1 MSVFYRKYQNKNRQ
15 SVAYGKWF
23 ARAVTIGKTIN
34 IDELA
39 KHMSEHNTPY
49 SKGAIKGV
57 LTDMIGCVR
66 ELMLEGKAVKLEGLA
81 IFSAGI
87 KTKKNGAPTSAEFS
101 TTKHIDSVYMRARA
115 TGEFTRQELTKAGN
129 VTELPKNYTDYHE
142 EDDEPQNPSGGSG
155 SQSGSGT
162 GSVTPS
168 GNGSSQSG
176 GDNGGSQNGGN
187 SDSGN
192 TNGGSQS
199 GNSGSGSNTGDSTGG
214 NTSGDGQQS
223 TYNLTIARSGS
234 GTSTVTDDSE
244 NVITGQRS
252 FAPGTNLNIEIVPAE
267 GQVPTATINGSSI
280 ELTENDGTYTGSFQ
294 MPAQVSVL
302 ELNSGSNGGDDY
314 DPHNPIDSGN

>member
-1 MSVFYRKYQNKNRQ
+1 MSVFYRKYQNKNPK

-87 KTKKNGAPTSAEFS
+87 KTKKNGAPTSADFS

-129 VTELPKNYTDYHE
+129 VTELPKNFTDYHE
-142 EDDEPQNPSGGSG
+142 EDDEPQNGAS
-155 SQSGSGT
+155 T
-162 GSVTPS
+162 
-168 GNGSSQSG
+168 
-176 GDNGGSQNGGN
+176 GDNTGGGSQNGG
-187 SDSGN
+187 S
-192 TNGGSQS
+192 T
-199 GNSGSGSNTGDSTGG
+199 GSNTG
-214 NTSGDGQQS
+214 
-223 TYNLTIARSGS
+223 SGS
-234 GTSTVTDDSE
+234 
-244 NVITGQRS
+244 Q
-252 FAPGTNLNIEIVPAE
+252 
-267 GQVPTATINGSSI
+267 
-280 ELTENDGTYTGSFQ
+280 
-294 MPAQVSVL
+294 
-302 ELNSGSNGGDDY
+302 NSGSTSDNTGGSTTGDNGDR
-314 DPHNPIDSGN
+314 DPDGGTNSDE

>member
-142 EDDEPQNPSGGSG
+142 EDEDEPQNPSGGSG
-155 SQSGSGT
+155 SQNSGSQ
-162 GSVTPS
+162 
-168 GNGSSQSG
+168 SQ
-176 GDNGGSQNGGN
+176 GGSQNGGN

-192 TNGGSQS
+192 TSGGSQS

-244 NVITGQRS
+244 NVITGQRR

-267 GQVPTATINGSSI
+267 GQIPTARLNYNPI

-294 MPAQVSVL
+294 MPAQGSVL
-302 ELNSGSNGGDDY
+302 ELNSGSNGSSSGDDW
-314 DPHNPIDSGN
+314 IDTGD

>member
-87 KTKKNGAPTSAEFS
+87 KTKKNGAPTSADFS

-129 VTELPKNYTDYHE
+129 VTELPKNFTDYHE
-142 EDDEPQNPSGGSG
+142 EDEDEPQNPSGGSG
-155 SQSGSGT
+155 SQNSGSQ
-162 GSVTPS
+162 
-168 GNGSSQSG
+168 SQ
-176 GDNGGSQNGGN
+176 GGSQNGGN

-192 TNGGSQS
+192 TSGGSQS
-199 GNSGSGSNTGDSTGG
+199 GNSGSGS
-214 NTSGDGQQS
+214 
-223 TYNLTIARSGS
+223 
-234 GTSTVTDDSE
+234 
-244 NVITGQRS
+244 
-252 FAPGTNLNIEIVPAE
+252 
-267 GQVPTATINGSSI
+267 
-280 ELTENDGTYTGSFQ
+280 
-294 MPAQVSVL
+294 
-302 ELNSGSNGGDDY
+302 GSNGDDDY
-314 DPHNPIDSGN
+314 SPINDD

>member
-1 MSVFYRKYQNKNRQ
+1 MSVFYRKYQNKNSH
-15 SVAYGKWF
+15 SVSYGKWF
-23 ARAVTIGKTIN
+23 ARAVTLGKTIN
-34 IDELA
+34 VDELA

-57 LTDMIGCVR
+57 LTDMIGCIR
-66 ELMLEGKAVKLEGLA
+66 ELMLEGKAVKLDGLA

-87 KTKKNGAPTSAEFS
+87 KTKKKGAPTSEDFS

-129 VTELPKNYTDYHE
+129 VTELPKNFTDYHE

-155 SQSGSGT
+155 SQSG
-162 GSVTPS
+162 
-168 GNGSSQSG
+168 G
-176 GDNGGSQNGGN
+176 G
-187 SDSGN
+187 SDSGS
-192 TNGGSQS
+192 TSGGSQS
-199 GNSGSGSNTGDSTGG
+199 GNTSGGSQSG
-214 NTSGDGQQS
+214 NTSGDGQQTS
-223 TYNLTIARSGS
+223 YNLTITRSGS
-234 GTSTVTDDSE
+234 GTSTVKDDSE

-294 MPAQVSVL
+294 MPAQVSEL

-314 DPHNPIDSGN
+314 DPNSGN

>member
-1 MSVFYRKYQNKNRQ
+1 MSVFYRKYQNKNPK

-87 KTKKNGAPTSAEFS
+87 KTKKNGAPTSADFS

-129 VTELPKNYTDYHE
+129 VTELPKNFTDYHE
-142 EDDEPQNPSGGSG
+142 EDDEPQNGGSTG
-155 SQSGSGT
+155 DNT
-162 GSVTPS
+162 GS
-168 GNGSSQSG
+168 
-176 GDNGGSQNGGN
+176 GSQNGGSTGDNTGGGSTTGDNGDRDPDGGTN
-187 SDSGN
+187 SD
-192 TNGGSQS
+192 
-199 GNSGSGSNTGDSTGG
+199 
-214 NTSGDGQQS
+214 
-223 TYNLTIARSGS
+223 
-234 GTSTVTDDSE
+234 E
-244 NVITGQRS
+244 
-252 FAPGTNLNIEIVPAE
+252 
-267 GQVPTATINGSSI
+267 
-280 ELTENDGTYTGSFQ
+280 
-294 MPAQVSVL
+294 
-302 ELNSGSNGGDDY
+302 
-314 DPHNPIDSGN
+314 

>member
-87 KTKKNGAPTSAEFS
+87 KTKKNGAPTSADFS

-129 VTELPKNYTDYHE
+129 VTELPKNFTDYKE
-142 EDDEPQNPSGGSG
+142 EEENENGS
-155 SQSGSGT
+155 SST
-162 GSVTPS
+162 GSETGG
-168 GNGSSQSG
+168 GNGSEG
-176 GDNGGSQNGGN
+176 GGGTNQGGN
-187 SDSGN
+187 S
-192 TNGGSQS
+192 GG
-199 GNSGSGSNTGDSTGG
+199 GG
-214 NTSGDGQQS
+214 
-223 TYNLTIARSGS
+223 
-234 GTSTVTDDSE
+234 
-244 NVITGQRS
+244 
-252 FAPGTNLNIEIVPAE
+252 
-267 GQVPTATINGSSI
+267 
-280 ELTENDGTYTGSFQ
+280 
-294 MPAQVSVL
+294 
-302 ELNSGSNGGDDY
+302 GGDDS
-314 DPHNPIDSGN
+314 PIDDD

>member
-142 EDDEPQNPSGGSG
+142 EDEDEPQNPSGGSG
-155 SQSGSGT
+155 SQ
-162 GSVTPS
+162 
-168 GNGSSQSG
+168 
-176 GDNGGSQNGGN
+176 NGGG
-187 SDSGN
+187 SDSGS
-192 TNGGSQS
+192 TSGGSQS
-199 GNSGSGSNTGDSTGG
+199 GNSGSGSGSNTGGSTGG
-214 NTSGDGQQS
+214 NTSGDGQQT

-244 NVITGQRS
+244 NVITGQRR

-267 GQVPTATINGSSI
+267 GQIPTARLNYNPI

-294 MPAQVSVL
+294 MPAQGSVL
-302 ELNSGSNGGDDY
+302 ELNSGSNGSSSGDDW
-314 DPHNPIDSGN
+314 IDTGD

>member
-1 MSVFYRKYQNKNRQ
+1 MSVFYRKYQNKNSH
-15 SVAYGKWF
+15 SVSYGKWF
-23 ARAVTIGKTIN
+23 ARAVTLGKTIN
-34 IDELA
+34 VDELA

-57 LTDMIGCVR
+57 LTDMIGCIR
-66 ELMLEGKAVKLEGLA
+66 ELMLEGKAVKLDGLA

-87 KTKKNGAPTSAEFS
+87 KTKKKGAPTSEDFS

-129 VTELPKNYTDYHE
+129 VTELPKNFTDYHE

-155 SQSGSGT
+155 SQSG
-162 GSVTPS
+162 
-168 GNGSSQSG
+168 G
-176 GDNGGSQNGGN
+176 G
-187 SDSGN
+187 SDSGS

-199 GNSGSGSNTGDSTGG
+199 GN
-214 NTSGDGQQS
+214 TSGDGQQTS
-223 TYNLTIARSGS
+223 YNLTITRSGS
-234 GTSTVTDDSE
+234 GTSTVKDDSE

-314 DPHNPIDSGN
+314 DPNSGN

>member
-87 KTKKNGAPTSAEFS
+87 KTKKNGAPTSADFS

-142 EDDEPQNPSGGSG
+142 EDEDEPQNPSGGSG
-155 SQSGSGT
+155 SQNSGSQSQGGSQNGGSNT
-162 GSVTPS
+162 GNIST
-168 GNGSSQSG
+168 GG
-176 GDNGGSQNGGN
+176 GDNGGSQSGNGGSNTGGN
-187 SDSGN
+187 S
-192 TNGGSQS
+192 GSQS
-199 GNSGSGSNTGDSTGG
+199 GSGNSGEGEPGD
-214 NTSGDGQQS
+214 
-223 TYNLTIARSGS
+223 YRLLIYKYGS
-234 GTSTVTDDSE
+234 GTSSVTDDSE
-244 NVITGQRS
+244 QEITSGTYIASGSNV
-252 FAPGTNLNIEIVPAE
+252 NISVVPAE
-267 GQVPTATINGSSI
+267 GKVPTAKLDNKTVVA
-280 ELTENDGTYTGSFQ
+280 LTENDGVYTGSFQ
-294 MPAQVSVL
+294 MPAKGTML
-302 ELNSGSNGGDDY
+302 EVNSDPNDWGDED
-314 DPHNPIDSGN
+314 

>member
-129 VTELPKNYTDYHE
+129 VTELPKNFTDYHE
-142 EDDEPQNPSGGSG
+142 EDEDDEPQNQSGGGGSQSGNGG
-155 SQSGSGT
+155 SQSGSG
-162 GSVTPS
+162 
-168 GNGSSQSG
+168 
-176 GDNGGSQNGGN
+176 
-187 SDSGN
+187 DSGQ
-192 TNGGSQS
+192 SQE
-199 GNSGSGSNTGDSTGG
+199 
-214 NTSGDGQQS
+214 S
-223 TYNLTIARSGS
+223 TYGLTITRSGS
-234 GTSTVTDDSE
+234 GTSTVKDDSE
-244 NVITGQRS
+244 NVITGQQS
-252 FAPGTNLNIEIVPAE
+252 FASGTNLNIEIVPAE

-294 MPAQVSVL
+294 MPAQASVL
-302 ELNSGSNGGDDY
+302 VLNSGSNGGDGGDGLTN
-314 DPHNPIDSGN
+314 D

>member
-1 MSVFYRKYQNKNRQ
+1 MSVFYRKYQNKNPK

-87 KTKKNGAPTSAEFS
+87 KTKKNGAPTSADFS

-129 VTELPKNYTDYHE
+129 VTELPKNFTDYHE
-142 EDDEPQNPSGGSG
+142 EDEDEPQNPSGGSG
-155 SQSGSGT
+155 SQ
-162 GSVTPS
+162 
-168 GNGSSQSG
+168 
-176 GDNGGSQNGGN
+176 NGGG
-187 SDSGN
+187 SDSGS
-192 TNGGSQS
+192 TSGGSQS
-199 GNSGSGSNTGDSTGG
+199 GNSGSGSGSNTGGSTGG
-214 NTSGDGQQS
+214 NTSGDGQQT

-244 NVITGQRS
+244 NVITGQRR

-267 GQVPTATINGSSI
+267 GQIPTARLNYNPI
-280 ELTENDGTYTGSFQ
+280 ELTEIDGTYTGSFQ
-294 MPAQVSVL
+294 MPAQGSVL
-302 ELNSGSNGGDDY
+302 ELNSGSNGSNGDDDY
-314 DPHNPIDSGN
+314 SPINDD

>member
-142 EDDEPQNPSGGSG
+142 EDEDNEPQNPSGGSG
-155 SQSGSGT
+155 SQNSGSQ
-162 GSVTPS
+162 
-168 GNGSSQSG
+168 SQ
-176 GDNGGSQNGGN
+176 GGSQNGGSNTGNISTGGSDN
-187 SDSGN
+187 S
-192 TNGGSQS
+192 GSQS
-199 GNSGSGSNTGDSTGG
+199 GNGGSNTGG
-214 NTSGDGQQS
+214 N
-223 TYNLTIARSGS
+223 SGS
-234 GTSTVTDDSE
+234 QSGNGESGVAGNYRLVIYKYGNGSTTVTDDSE
-244 NVITGQRS
+244 QELPNDSSVASGSNV
-252 FAPGTNLNIEIVPAE
+252 NISVVPAA
-267 GQVPTATINGSSI
+267 GKVPTAKINGSTNI
-280 ELTENDGTYTGSFQ
+280 TLTENDGTYTGSFQ
-294 MPAQVSVL
+294 MPTKGTVL
-302 ELNSGSNGGDDY
+302 EINSETDEMDFM
-314 DPHNPIDSGN
+314 DQD